1 MLEACSPH
9 LEYCLFDYLTD
20 KMIVSSIYIIYI
32 ETIETLDNMNN
43 PERIRRLQIKNEIE
57 SQCMGLIEEKI
68 DRYLEIEHQGII
80 GYHYFAEASS
90 ECIYLYRDGYFIATV
105 MMIHAINEG
114 IIKFIAERNGI
125 KREKTDGNTKTIEEL
140 ISELKEAGHI
150 SLKCANASKSIWNS
164 YRNDVHHMN
173 PKVIEIPFKKLAKKN
188 IKYLSAIE
196 KEIFGYHINKAGIMV
211 LHQTKYWDIKSNG
224 TTTTFLRLE

>member
-1 MLEACSPH
+1 
-9 LEYCLFDYLTD
+9 
-20 KMIVSSIYIIYI
+20 
-32 ETIETLDNMNN
+32 MNN
-43 PERIRRLQIKNEIE
+43 SERIRRFQIKNEIE

-114 IIKFIAERNGI
+114 IIKFIAERNGV

-140 ISELKEAGHI
+140 INELQEARLI
-150 SLKCANASKSIWNS
+150 SLNCANASKGIWNS
-164 YRNDVHHMN
+164 YLNDVHHMN
-173 PKVIEIPFKKLAKKN
+173 PKVIEIPFEDLSKKN
-188 IKYLSAIE
+188 IKYLSTIE
-196 KEIFGYHINKAGIMV
+196 KEIFGYHISNAGAMV
-211 LHQTKYWDIKSNG
+211 PHQPKYWNISSNG
-224 TTTTFLRLE
+224 TTTTFLRFE

>member
-1 MLEACSPH
+1 
-9 LEYCLFDYLTD
+9 
-20 KMIVSSIYIIYI
+20 
-32 ETIETLDNMNN
+32 MNN
-43 PERIRRLQIKNEIE
+43 SERIRRFQIKNEIK

-114 IIKFIAERNGI
+114 IIKFITKRNGV
-125 KREKTDGNTKTIEEL
+125 KREKTDSNTKTIEEL
-140 ISELKEAGHI
+140 INELQEAGHI
-150 SLKCANASKSIWNS
+150 SLNCADASKNIWRN

-173 PKVIEIPFKKLAKKN
+173 PTVVGIPFKDLAKKN
-188 IKYLSAIE
+188 IKYLSTIE
-196 KEIFGYHINKAGIMV
+196 KEIFGYHINNAGVMV
-211 LHQTKYWDIKSNG
+211 LHQPKYWDIKSNG